1 MIWSG
6 GIDMPIVKA
15 GRRRTGE
22 AIVQLGVDEILPN
35 PFQPRQ
41 IFDRRGLEELAESI
55 GRYGVL
61 SPLSVRCRCGRY
73 ELVAGERRLRAAR
86 LAGLERVPCVV
97 LDVDG
102 ADSGAIALVENLQ
115 RQDLDFVEQAQG
127 IARLIELFGLSQEEC
142 ARRLGKSQPAIANK
156 LRLLKL
162 PPDVLERLRAAGLT
176 ERHGRA
182 LLRLPED
189 ESRRRALEHI
199 AVHQLTVAATD
210 RYIDGLLHPAE
221 AGPEEKPVNR
231 FVLKDVRVFLNSLQH
246 NVDMM
251 RQGGVDVGVQ
261 REQTEQEMVVT
272 IRIRR

>member
-1 MIWSG
+1 
-6 GIDMPIVKA
+6 MPVVKT

-22 AIVQLGVDEILPN
+22 GILMISVEEIDPN

-41 IFDRRGLEELAESI
+41 SFDRRALEELADSI

-61 SPLSVRCRCGRY
+61 SPLSVRRRCGRY

-86 LAGLERVPCVV
+86 LAGLEQVPCIL

-102 ADSGAIALVENLQ
+102 AESRAIALVENLQ

-162 PPDVLERLRAAGLT
+162 PEDVLERLRDAGLT

-189 ESRRRALEHI
+189 MNRREALEYIIRH
-199 AVHQLTVAATD
+199 HLTVSATD
-210 RYIDGLLHPAE
+210 RYIDSLLCP
-221 AGPEEKPVNR
+221 PPPVEEKGLNR
-231 FVLKDVRVFLNSLQH
+231 LVLKDVGVFLNSLQH
-246 NVDMM
+246 SVDVM
-251 RQGGVDVGVQ
+251 RQGGVDVGVRRQ
-261 REQTEQEMVVT
+261 QTEQEVVVT